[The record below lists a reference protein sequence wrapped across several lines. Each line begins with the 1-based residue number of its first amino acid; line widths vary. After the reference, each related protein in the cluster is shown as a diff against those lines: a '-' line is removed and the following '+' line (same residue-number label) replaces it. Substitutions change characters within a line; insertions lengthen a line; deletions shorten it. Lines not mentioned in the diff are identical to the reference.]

1 MILIEPQKKY
11 NKKEIMELLEYNS
24 KQLQEAIT
32 KKLLVFTDETMY
44 GVYFFQFLKNNSK
57 QLEIIQLTS

>member
-24 KQLQEAIT
+24 KQLQEAIS
-32 KKLLVFTDETMY
+32 KKLLVFTDDTMY
-44 GVYFFQFLKNNSK
+44 NY
-57 QLEIIQLTS
+57 